1 MEQAIGSL
9 WGEPAARANDADG
22 PAADPGGSGG
32 ALWMEERQENAT
44 AAAVAS
50 GLWNDVPLPAT
61 SDPDGIAIAA
71 VLPEFPRVLLLV
83 LGRTAITGWK
93 GRGRGVPDDAM
104 HRLRI
109 PRDQKDVFF
118 LVEAS
123 GAPHYG
129 SLERPLW
136 PAPMA
141 ELFGAAP
148 PECAVFPIRA
158 EGRVE
163 GFLYADRLGAPMP
176 YEAFPAAARAA
187 SAVAAPLSRHLRR
200 RRATAM

>member
-1 MEQAIGSL
+1 VES
-9 WGEPAARANDADG
+9 DV

-32 ALWMEERQENAT
+32 ALWVEARQENMT

-50 GLWNDVPLPAT
+50 GLWNDVALPVT
-61 SDPDGIAIAA
+61 TDPDGVAMDAI
-71 VLPEFPRVLLLV
+71 LPEFPRVVLLV

-93 GRGRGVPDDAM
+93 GRGRGVPVDAM

-109 PRDQKDVFF
+109 PREMKDVFF

-129 SLERPLW
+129 TLERALW

-141 ELFGAAP
+141 ELFGVTP

-163 GFLYADRLGAPMP
+163 GFLYADRLGAAMP

-187 SAVAAPLSRHLRR
+187 SAVASPLSRHLRR
-200 RRATAM
+200 RRATAL